1 MSQWLFEKEDY
12 HPVSN
17 NIAYVDKSI
26 NSLLKILSKIK
37 YINTGLKK
45 KSYYFVNP
53 FIKFIFTLVLV
64 IMITYTRNFYSLA
77 YVFGVVVFLLL
88 NIHKNDIFNV
98 IKALSENVSALER
111 HHLEYRIKRKDGS
124 YLWIYDQGL
133 FIFNN
138 QKNLIENLINRLKNN
153 PNFIRGKNG
162 TILSIGCYSECWDTN
177 NKLDTIKLINDL
189 LEFNNPIQ
197 LSTKRRITKKDLEL
211 INLSKIKYKGQL
223 SIYISN
229 SSITMYKEYEDKTTK
244 PSIRFKSFDLI
255 NEFPLI

>member
-1 MSQWLFEKEDY
+1 MNDLY
-12 HPVSN
+12 LYGSN
-17 NIAYVDKSI
+17 ER
-26 NSLLKILSKIK
+26 
-37 YINTGLKK
+37 
-45 KSYYFVNP
+45 
-53 FIKFIFTLVLV
+53 IF
-64 IMITYTRNFYSLA
+64 
-77 YVFGVVVFLLL
+77 L
-88 NIHKNDIFNV
+88 NINLGCSSNCSYCYLSDLSISKNG
-98 IKALSENVSALER
+98 
-111 HHLEYRIKRKDGS
+111 Y
-124 YLWIYDQGL
+124 
-133 FIFNN
+133 NN

-189 LEFNNPIQ
+189 LEFNNHIQ

-211 INLSKIKYKGQL
+211 SNLSKIKYIGQL

-255 NEFPLI
+255 NEFPLINFYLYIKPVIKDITIQDELKYINLIKKYNLDVIVGEYFEISQDVNAPIGNAILGYSKKENDTEILKNIFSKFCNVYKYSIEPIKKEQNGFI